1 MQQMGKLYVV
11 ATPIGNL
18 TDISQR
24 AQDILSQV
32 TWIAAEDTRHS
43 VGLLQHLGISTHL
56 VSYHEH
62 NERDRADELIA
73 KILAGENGALISD
86 AGTPL
91 ISDPGYHIVQKAHEA
106 GITVIPIPGAC
117 AAIAALSASGLP
129 SAKFLFEGFLP
140 AKSGR
145 RNRIAALKDFPSTII
160 YYEAPHRVLELLEEC
175 TEILGGERKACIA
188 KEITKKFETIYASSL
203 QNILERV
210 QQGVIPLK
218 GEFVLMIAPDDG
230 KIETVEE
237 MAEQMRILQI
247 LLAELPVKQAVKLA
261 VQLTGH
267 PKNALYEL
275 ALQIQGKTSPNNEDD
290 N

>member
-11 ATPIGNL
+11 ATPIGNI

-43 VGLLQHLGISTHL
+43 LGLLQRLGISTHL
-56 VSYHEH
+56 VSYHDH
-62 NERDRADELIA
+62 NERDRADELIE
-73 KILAGENGALISD
+73 KITAGENGALISD

-91 ISDPGYHIVQKAHEA
+91 ISDPGYHIVQKAHQA

-145 RNRIAALKDFPSTII
+145 RNRIAALKDFPSTVIF
-160 YYEAPHRVLELLEEC
+160 YEAPHRILELLEEC
-175 TEILGGERKACIA
+175 TEILGSMRQACIA
-188 KEITKKFETIYASSL
+188 KEITKKFETIYAGSL
-203 QNILERV
+203 QTILARV
-210 QQGVIPLK
+210 QEGVIPLK
-218 GEFVLMIAPDDG
+218 GEFVLLVAPDEG
-230 KIETVEE
+230 KTETVEE
-237 MAEQMRILQI
+237 IAEQMRVMQI

-275 ALQIQGKTSPNNEDD
+275 ALQIQGKSTPTNEDE

>member
-11 ATPIGNL
+11 ATPIGNI

-43 VGLLQHLGISTHL
+43 LGLLQRLGISTHL

-62 NERDRADELIA
+62 NERDRADELIE
-73 KILAGENGALISD
+73 KMVAGENGALISD

-91 ISDPGYHIVQKAHEA
+91 ISDPGYHIVQKAHAA

-145 RNRIAALKDFPSTII
+145 RNRIAALKDFPSTVIF
-160 YYEAPHRVLELLEEC
+160 YEAPHRVLDLLEEC
-175 TEILGGERKACIA
+175 TEILGGMRQACIA
-188 KEITKKFETIYASSL
+188 KEITKKFETIFAGSL
-203 QNILERV
+203 QVILERV
-210 QQGVIPLK
+210 KEGVIPLK
-218 GEFVLMIAPDDG
+218 GEFVLMVAPDEG
-230 KIETVEE
+230 KTETVEE
-237 MAEQMRILQI
+237 IAEQMRVMQV

-275 ALQIQGKTSPNNEDD
+275 ALQIQGKSTPANEDE

>member
-11 ATPIGNL
+11 ATPIGNI

-43 VGLLQHLGISTHL
+43 LGLLQRLGISTHL
-56 VSYHEH
+56 VSYHDH
-62 NERDRADELIA
+62 NERDRADELIE
-73 KILAGENGALISD
+73 KITTGENGALISD

-91 ISDPGYHIVQKAHEA
+91 ISDPGYHLVQKAHQA
-106 GITVIPIPGAC
+106 GIQVIPVPGAC

-145 RNRIAALKDFPSTII
+145 RNRIAALKDFPSTVIF
-160 YYEAPHRVLELLEEC
+160 YEAPHRILELLEEC
-175 TEILGGERKACIA
+175 TQILGADRQACIA
-188 KEITKKFETIYASSL
+188 KEITKKFETIYAGSL
-203 QNILERV
+203 QVILERV
-210 QQGVIPLK
+210 KEGVIPLK
-218 GEFVLMIAPDDG
+218 GEFVLLIAPDEG
-230 KIETVEE
+230 KTETVEE
-237 MAEQMRILQI
+237 IAEQMRVMQI

-275 ALQIQGKTSPNNEDD
+275 ALQIQGKSTPTNEDE

>member
-1 MQQMGKLYVV
+1 MQDMGELYVV

-24 AQDILSQV
+24 AQDILSHV

-43 VGLLQHLGISTHL
+43 VVLLQHLGISTHL

-62 NERDRADELIA
+62 NERDRADELIE
-73 KILAGENGALISD
+73 KIKAGESGALISD

-91 ISDPGYHIVQKAHEA
+91 ISDPGYHIVQKAHAA

-145 RNRIAALKDFPSTII
+145 RNRLAALKDFPSTVIF
-160 YYEAPHRVLELLEEC
+160 YEAPHRVLDLLEESC
-175 TEILGGERKACIA
+175 NVLGGERKACIA
-188 KEITKKFETIYASSL
+188 KEITKKFETIFAGSL
-203 QNILERV
+203 QAIFERV
-210 QQGVIPLK
+210 QQGIIPLK

-230 KIETVEE
+230 KTESLEE
-237 MAEQMRILQI
+237 IAEQMRVMQI

-275 ALQIQGKTSPNNEDD
+275 ALQIQGKSAPEN
-290 N
+290 